1 MKVPTSDESLLLTAF
16 AHRQLLLHWPLGS
29 ISVIR
34 MPKISTIS
42 MKNDEQTDATA
53 LAAKLSD
60 VYRRERGKAA
70 IITSR

>member
-1 MKVPTSDESLLLTAF
+1 MSDESLLSTAF

-53 LAAKLSD
+53 LAA
-60 VYRRERGKAA
+60 
-70 IITSR
+70 